1 MLEIAVVFFGAITV
15 WNWYDI
21 HREQGATNNLAKYVV
36 FLLDK
41 AGYVRDGKL
50 VLTEAVVDKQN
61 DTKGKGPLGFV
72 G

>member
-1 MLEIAVVFFGAITV
+1 MELAVLLFGIITV

-21 HREQGATNNLAKYVV
+21 AKEKRATDNLAKYVV

-50 VLTEAVVDKQN
+50 VLTEAVVGKD

>member
-1 MLEIAVVFFGAITV
+1 MELAVLLFGIITV

-21 HREQGATNNLAKYVV
+21 AKERRATDNLSKYVV

-50 VLTEAVVDKQN
+50 ILTETVVDEKD
-61 DTKGKGPLGFV
+61 DTNKRGPLGFV